1 MTQDLYRLAYFSRN
15 SLLGTLV
22 QVGAEVQQILQVS
35 RRNNSRVGVTGALL
49 FNHSC
54 FAQVLEGPLSA
65 VEETFERIQRD
76 TRHADVTVLELAAA
90 SAREFP
96 AWSMAFAGVLEEH
109 RGSFASLAEANIQR
123 AGAAAEG
130 LYDLLR
136 NLVLQEEGIG

>member
-15 SLLGTLV
+15 SLLGSLD
-22 QVGAEVQQILQVS
+22 QVGAEVQQILEVS
-35 RRNNSRVGVTGALL
+35 RRNNQRVGVTGALL
-49 FNHSC
+49 FNCSC
-54 FAQVLEGPLSA
+54 FAQVLEGPLNA

-76 TRHADVTVLELAAA
+76 TRHADVTVLELAMAPV
-90 SAREFP
+90 REFP
-96 AWSMAFAGVLEEH
+96 AWSMAFAGVLDEH

-136 NLVLQEEGIG
+136 NLVLQEERTG